1 MRIYP
6 CPQLDI
12 LLAFRYCSILAL
24 TVNLSYMYNFVVFTD
39 GFFILTFITFNMELS
54 GDTVI
59 VLASQVVFFMVG
71 WIFFVK
77 MLFKDYELHHMLVQL
92 IFCINFTLSC
102 TMFELIIFEI
112 VDFLDIGSRYLQDV
126 DS

>member
-1 MRIYP
+1 MFS
-6 CPQLDI
+6 D
-12 LLAFRYCSILAL
+12 SAL
-24 TVNLSYMYNFVVFTD
+24 ST
-39 GFFILTFITFNMELS
+39 MELLS
-54 GDTVI
+54 DTII

-112 VDFLDIGSRYLQDV
+112 VGFLDIGSRYNLFCFLTL
-126 DS
+126 